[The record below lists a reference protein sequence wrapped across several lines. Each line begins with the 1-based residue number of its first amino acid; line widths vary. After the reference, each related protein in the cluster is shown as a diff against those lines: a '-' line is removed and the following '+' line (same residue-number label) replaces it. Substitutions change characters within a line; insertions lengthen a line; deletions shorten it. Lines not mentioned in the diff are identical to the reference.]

1 MEEVLVRAVGAIEG
15 AGIAYALMGGV
26 ASAAVGRA
34 RHTHDIDLFVRPED
48 AQATLAA
55 LESAG
60 FRTERTDPKW
70 LFKAFWEEV
79 LVDVIFTSKGGIL
92 FDAEME
98 ARARPINVRGRSVPL
113 LPPEDMVVIKAL
125 ATAEHVPRHW
135 HDAVGILAAAEIDW
149 SYLTRRAR
157 PHLHR
162 SLSLL
167 LYAVSDG
174 VQVPLQ
180 PLRALLE
187 ATAEIRPGPT
197 MSPDAGQ
204 RAEADNCLAARLHE
218 ALAMDARVG
227 ELHLSVIVDG
237 QAVAVTGKVATE
249 ARRTAVEEV
258 VREVAPGRSLDN
270 QVEVLS

>member
-1 MEEVLVRAVGAIEG
+1 MEEVLVRAVAAIEG
-15 AGIAYALMGGV
+15 AAIPYALMGGV

-48 AQATLAA
+48 ASATLAA
-55 LESAG
+55 LESSG
-60 FRTERTDPKW
+60 FRTERTDPAW

-79 LVDVIFTSKGGIL
+79 MVDVIFTSKGGIR
-92 FDAEME
+92 FDAEMQ
-98 ARARPINVRGRSVPL
+98 ARARHIDVRGRSVAL

-135 HDAVGILAAAEIDW
+135 HDAVAILAAAGIDW

-162 SLSLL
+162 TLSLL

-187 ATAEIRPGPT
+187 AAIEIRPGPT
-197 MSPDAGQ
+197 TRPDAGQ
-204 RAEADNCLAARLHE
+204 RAEADDCLAAKLHE

-227 ELHLSVIVDG
+227 ELHLSVTVDG
-237 QAVAVTGKVATE
+237 SAVAVSGKVATE
-249 ARRTAVEEV
+249 ARRSAVEAV
-258 VREVAPGRSLDN
+258 VRELAPGRELDN